1 MTSPIPY
8 QFFLSSYLIQ
18 LQIMIIQITII
29 KKNSLKYKLSVFT
42 ISADTAI
49 CKWDFCQKSKNAP
62 RRITDLKQLFYPPG
76 DHYSLIRLLHY
87 LCPITLL
94 PYCQWHSY
102 SIASASC
109 SSLSECFVF
118 RILHLLSVTQF
129 KFVHLYA
136 HTQLM

>member
-1 MTSPIPY
+1 M
-8 QFFLSSYLIQ
+8 QMRFLSKIE
-18 LQIMIIQITII
+18 
-29 KKNSLKYKLSVFT
+29 
-42 ISADTAI
+42 
-49 CKWDFCQKSKNAP
+49 NAL

-136 HTQLM
+136 HTRLMQLCIRTFFLIVYCCSYPTAPKCSLVEYTQHYNM